1 MPLAHI
7 RCVVDRSEETP
18 AGCVA
23 CAEALTAPKGRR
35 CQFTAS
41 ILRGMYDSSG
51 RADAGVSATSL
62 TGCPRQ
68 TVLQALYP
76 YTADPE
82 RLWPAFRGTLGHDL
96 VQRHPD
102 PGCTVEVRYRRRYG
116 PKPGEWLTGQ
126 MDEVDPRMRL
136 VRDYKTG
143 SKPPDPDDVRLGG
156 FKESWVW
163 QLNLYRWILAAGERM
178 DTGEPVRLD
187 VTRLGIVYLHADAVY
202 KYTVPVLPLPEV
214 EAFVLKTAPTI
225 QYALDRK
232 RDYDGIED
240 AHGRELAMDSVP
252 WPEPAYNP
260 QRDKICVDWCPSRD
274 RCLTRPAVSSR

>member
-1 MPLAHI
+1 MPLARI
-7 RCVVDRSEETP
+7 RCVVDQTEQTT

-23 CAEALTAPKGRR
+23 CAEALTAPRGRR

-41 ILRGMYDSSG
+41 ILRGMYDGSG
-51 RADAGVSATSL
+51 REDAGVSASQL
-62 TGCPRQ
+62 TGCTRQ
-68 TVLQALYP
+68 TVLQHLYD

-96 VQRHPD
+96 VQRSPD
-102 PGCTVEVRYRRRYG
+102 PGCTVEVRYRRKYG
-116 PKPGEWLTGQ
+116 PRDGDWLTGK
-126 MDEVDPRMRL
+126 MDEVDPRMAL
-136 VRDYKTG
+136 IRDYKTG

-163 QLNLYRWILAAGERM
+163 QLNVYRWILAGGERV
-178 DTGEPVRLD
+178 DTGERIALD

-214 EAFVLKTAPTI
+214 ERFVVKTATAI
-225 QYALDRK
+225 QYALERK

-240 AHGRELAMDSVP
+240 AFGRALAMDSVP
-252 WPEPAYNP
+252 LPNPAYDPDRN
-260 QRDKICVDWCPSRD
+260 RLCLDWCPVRD
-274 RCLTRPAVSSR
+274 RCVARL